1 MKIVLKK
8 VIEEGI
14 GEAVVTRIRS
24 VDFNVIN
31 GVGTIRVVSSRRD
44 TASGNE
50 ELKRYYY
57 VEDLNADLS
66 IEEVFRKIQKMVD
79 KGADGRVW
87 QFLKKYAVDVTKE
100 INDNAIEWREDEIE
114 EPIRG

>member
-31 GVGTIRVVSSRRD
+31 GAG
-44 TASGNE
+44 
-50 ELKRYYY
+50 
-57 VEDLNADLS
+57 
-66 IEEVFRKIQKMVD
+66 
-79 KGADGRVW
+79 
-87 QFLKKYAVDVTKE
+87 
-100 INDNAIEWREDEIE
+100 
-114 EPIRG
+114 